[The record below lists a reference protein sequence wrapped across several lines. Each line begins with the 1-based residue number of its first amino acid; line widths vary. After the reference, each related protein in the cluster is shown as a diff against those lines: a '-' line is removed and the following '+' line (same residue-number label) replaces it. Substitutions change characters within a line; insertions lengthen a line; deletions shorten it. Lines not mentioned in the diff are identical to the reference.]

1 MSHITNV
8 LAQNAQ
14 LLNSANQ
21 SQVSAASN
29 ANPKSPVQVEPQ
41 GPQNL
46 FQKLSKAIQAVQEEN
61 NESQVKNLSSLVDK
75 MTPRLFL
82 KACKER
88 GDSIMEFIGPEIEEN
103 GGNIKKAIESV
114 GDYVSDV
121 IWNEILEAA
130 NMEQ

>member
-1 MSHITNV
+1 
-8 LAQNAQ
+8 
-14 LLNSANQ
+14 
-21 SQVSAASN
+21 
-29 ANPKSPVQVEPQ
+29 
-41 GPQNL
+41 
-46 FQKLSKAIQAVQEEN
+46 
-61 NESQVKNLSSLVDK
+61 

-88 GDSIMEFIGPEIEEN
+88 GESIMEFIGPEIDDN

-130 NMEQ
+130 GMSEWNLSDASLISNITQYQTS

>member
-1 MSHITNV
+1 
-8 LAQNAQ
+8 
-14 LLNSANQ
+14 
-21 SQVSAASN
+21 
-29 ANPKSPVQVEPQ
+29 
-41 GPQNL
+41 
-46 FQKLSKAIQAVQEEN
+46 
-61 NESQVKNLSSLVDK
+61 

-88 GDSIMEFIGPEIEEN
+88 GESIMEFIGPEIDDN

-130 NMEQ
+130 GMSEWKLSGTSLIFNITQYQTT

>member
-1 MSHITNV
+1 
-8 LAQNAQ
+8 
-14 LLNSANQ
+14 
-21 SQVSAASN
+21 
-29 ANPKSPVQVEPQ
+29 
-41 GPQNL
+41 
-46 FQKLSKAIQAVQEEN
+46 
-61 NESQVKNLSSLVDK
+61 

-88 GDSIMEFIGPEIEEN
+88 GESIMEFIGPEIDDN

-130 NMEQ
+130 GMSEWKLSGTSLIFNITQYQTS

>member
-1 MSHITNV
+1 
-8 LAQNAQ
+8 
-14 LLNSANQ
+14 
-21 SQVSAASN
+21 
-29 ANPKSPVQVEPQ
+29 
-41 GPQNL
+41 
-46 FQKLSKAIQAVQEEN
+46 
-61 NESQVKNLSSLVDK
+61 

-88 GDSIMEFIGPEIEEN
+88 GESIMEFIGPEIDDN

-130 NMEQ
+130 GMSEWKLSDTSLIFNITQCQIS